1 MRLLSAWRIGRDAA
15 GLKLFPQFRKF
26 YADAFERMLQAR
38 RMSGKKVIPEWDS
51 GESVLLWWI
60 GLKHLNKGNQIS
72 MFDEPA
78 LEGIVDQDEAF
89 LNGQ

>member
-1 MRLLSAWRIGRDAA
+1 MQRD
-15 GLKLFPQFRKF
+15 LKLFPQFRKF

-78 LEGIVDQDEAF
+78 LEGIVDQDELEGEAF

>member
-1 MRLLSAWRIGRDAA
+1 M
-15 GLKLFPQFRKF
+15 
-26 YADAFERMLQAR
+26 
-38 RMSGKKVIPEWDS
+38 
-51 GESVLLWWI
+51 ESSSIRTI

-78 LEGIVDQDEAF
+78 LEGIVDQDELEDEAF

>member
-1 MRLLSAWRIGRDAA
+1 MQRD
-15 GLKLFPQFRKF
+15 LKLFPQFRKS

-38 RMSGKKVIPEWDS
+38 RMSGKKAIPEWDS

-72 MFDEPA
+72 MFDEPV
-78 LEGIVDQDEAF
+78 LEGVVDQDELDDEAF